1 MFTFWATGVPSQHSV
16 VSKPS
21 RIRKAFAPVL
31 SEPCPHKQTAQHSK
45 PRTKHHP
52 PSATLCNC
60 SIRSTSQRS
69 TAHVHPDKH
78 SHTMLPAPAAAYVT
92 ACCVRCFL
100 WLSHIVKASI
110 RCRSRSMTALMAAFL
125 CSSCCRSAAACTCR
139 PATAAASA
147 SAAAPG
153 CRTAAGA
160 GGVRDEVGG
169 GSNSSRA
176 KRQQLSSLAVVVVV
190 WGSGNHPTWW
200 WR

>member
-1 MFTFWATGVPSQHSV
+1 MPANAHHSNL
-16 VSKPS
+16 P
-21 RIRKAFAPVL
+21 
-31 SEPCPHKQTAQHSK
+31 
-45 PRTKHHP
+45 TKRHP
-52 PSATLCNC
+52 PSPATWPATAA
-60 SIRSTSQRS
+60 SAAHHSAAQRS
-69 TAHVHPDKH
+69 AAHVHPNKH

-147 SAAAPG
+147 SASAAAPG

-160 GGVRDEVGG
+160 GGARDEVGG
-169 GSNSSRA
+169 GSNSTRGNT
-176 KRQQLSSLAVVVVV
+176 QQLSSLAVVVVGARV
-190 WGSGNHPTWW
+190 ITQHDSGRET
-200 WR
+200 RI